1 MRYLTE
7 YSFVTTILVI
17 PTNTDFPKQRVTEGG
32 QPIVTKNDGV
42 VRGLIGEGTSIPE
55 GDVGR
60 GLSSGH
66 QGPMGN
72 GEYCFTVSE
81 KLNFSLNN
89 R

>member
-55 GDVGR
+55 GMKVGDYQVDIRAR
-60 GLSSGH
+60 GV
-66 QGPMGN
+66 MGILL
-72 GEYCFTVSE
+72 YCI
-81 KLNFSLNN
+81 
-89 R
+89 